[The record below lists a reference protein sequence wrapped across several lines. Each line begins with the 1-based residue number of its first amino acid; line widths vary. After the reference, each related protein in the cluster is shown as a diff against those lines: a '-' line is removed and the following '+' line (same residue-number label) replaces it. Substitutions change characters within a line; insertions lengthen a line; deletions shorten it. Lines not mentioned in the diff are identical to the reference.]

1 MCATSPPLILELM
14 ALILPALIPIP
25 ALCAVY
31 LPMAMSLEKMLSS
44 VSSMSTNTQEANCL
58 NGVLTPAIMGVGILI
73 LNNDVAS

>member
-1 MCATSPPLILELM
+1 
-14 ALILPALIPIP
+14 
-25 ALCAVY
+25 
-31 LPMAMSLEKMLSS
+31 MAMSLEKMLSS